1 MSKYLCILK
10 RYFEKEYS
18 TKLVY
23 EGLCKDITITMGT
36 LKLGTVSI
44 DDVISEFEPASFIG
58 EYDTDIVLG
67 IIEADS
73 ESVASLMAK
82 SKFRETIKEKPKY
95 MISSELE
102 IIDIDTITY

>member
-1 MSKYLCILK
+1 MSKYLCVLK

-18 TKLVY
+18 TKLVQ

-36 LKLGTVSI
+36 LSI